1 MLTAETEH
9 RLLPPLDPSASPH
22 AVAGADLGAGH
33 SSHDSIVE
41 DVLAG
46 EMMSD
51 YLESAAADDL
61 EREQIKKNEF
71 GWLLGNKVSDLDAA
85 GMVPPRF
92 AGIVNGLMSRK
103 FVSPTKAK
111 GESSGGASASGKK
124 RSADGH
130 SKAARGS
137 KASGATALSAAL
149 SEGAAGSSDKDAGGV
164 EMEVFSVLA
173 ERTGQMGEDEKGRR
187 ELLQRWLRRMLYE
200 QVQEQAFA
208 VSRGLREVVPAGLLA
223 LFSAPELQA
232 LLGGGP
238 SIDDAALSEWMA
250 NTQYDSGLTAEDER
264 VKWFWSAVKRMPAA
278 ARTQVWTFGT
288 GLTRTPN
295 ASRGGFAALDPR

>member
-85 GMVPPRF
+85 G
-92 AGIVNGLMSRK
+92 N
-103 FVSPTKAK
+103 
-111 GESSGGASASGKK
+111 
-124 RSADGH
+124 H
-130 SKAARGS
+130 
-137 KASGATALSAAL
+137 ALS
-149 SEGAAGSSDKDAGGV
+149 K
-164 EMEVFSVLA
+164 
-173 ERTGQMGEDEKGRR
+173 
-187 ELLQRWLRRMLYE
+187 LLRN
-200 QVQEQAFA
+200 AF
-208 VSRGLREVVPAGLLA
+208 
-223 LFSAPELQA
+223 
-232 LLGGGP
+232 
-238 SIDDAALSEWMA
+238 
-250 NTQYDSGLTAEDER
+250 TATESFFE
-264 VKWFWSAVKRMPAA
+264 
-278 ARTQVWTFGT
+278 
-288 GLTRTPN
+288 
-295 ASRGGFAALDPR
+295 